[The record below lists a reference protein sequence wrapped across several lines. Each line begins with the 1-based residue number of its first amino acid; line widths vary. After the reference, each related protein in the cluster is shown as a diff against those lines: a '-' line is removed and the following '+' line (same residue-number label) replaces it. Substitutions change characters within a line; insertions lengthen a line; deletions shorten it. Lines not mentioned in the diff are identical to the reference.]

1 MMFAYFKCA
10 FHRIAYPEIW
20 HHFFYQYWGAYFT
33 TKAGH
38 LWHVLT
44 NIFKHWQCFCVTYC
58 NISMFLYMPFI
69 FYLYFLHRCVLAV
82 LILII
87 ILCVCYICISSC
99 DFLTT
104 LIVVD
109 LLKVGE
115 VLPLVN
121 IIETDT
127 KMIQIILEY
136 GGTSTNAEIKVVLLR
151 LSW

>member
-1 MMFAYFKCA
+1 M
-10 FHRIAYPEIW
+10 
-20 HHFFYQYWGAYFT
+20 
-33 TKAGH
+33 
-38 LWHVLT
+38 
-44 NIFKHWQCFCVTYC
+44 
-58 NISMFLYMPFI
+58 
-69 FYLYFLHRCVLAV
+69 
-82 LILII
+82 

-99 DFLTT
+99 DNITT

-127 KMIQIILEY
+127 KMIQIILDY

>member
-20 HHFFYQYWGAYFT
+20 HHYFPIET
-33 TKAGH
+33 SILHHNGGTS
-38 LWHVLT
+38 WHDDRYFNIVLY
-44 NIFKHWQCFCVTYC
+44 FALLDVTFPC
-58 NISMFLYMPFI
+58 LSVLYI
-69 FYLYFLHRCVLAV
+69 LYLYILHRCLLAM
-82 LILII
+82 LILIM

-99 DFLTT
+99 DNITT

-127 KMIQIILEY
+127 KMIQIILDY

>member
-1 MMFAYFKCA
+1 M
-10 FHRIAYPEIW
+10 
-20 HHFFYQYWGAYFT
+20 
-33 TKAGH
+33 
-38 LWHVLT
+38 
-44 NIFKHWQCFCVTYC
+44 
-58 NISMFLYMPFI
+58 
-69 FYLYFLHRCVLAV
+69 
-82 LILII
+82 LILIM

-99 DFLTT
+99 DNITT

-127 KMIQIILEY
+127 KMIQIILDY